1 MLIMNHIVGENGS
14 YIWEQWIVPP
24 NLSKPFHS
32 FLLQVDRDRDE
43 LSDAKATAR
52 QDDILA
58 VCQLHGFLGTPTVEN
73 QLQALDKEY
82 QQLKEQGQSSRGDY
96 VQTLYIW
103 LSKKS
108 GKVTVP

>member
-1 MLIMNHIVGENGS
+1 MQPLAS
-14 YIWEQWIVPP
+14 
-24 NLSKPFHS
+24 S
-32 FLLQVDRDRDE
+32 FLHLQADRDGDE
-43 LSDAKATAR
+43 LSDAKSTAR

-58 VCQLHGFLGTPTVEN
+58 VCKLHGYLGTPTVQN

-82 QQLKEQGQSSRGDY
+82 QQLKEQGQFGKADY

-108 GKVTVP
+108 GKVAVSCLLLLEHKSDIVMREIVRGQ